1 MTAWQFKPNARR
13 PETALTWFQ
22 SWLLSRGGSRFKSVR
37 ENPGLYP
44 GRVVRNT
51 VAVAAR
57 RSGKT
62 VGSRLVALTACL
74 DDGPGDVGYMAP
86 TLGQAKRIFWR
97 PLIQDLKNPAAKA
110 FIDGKPNH
118 SELTV
123 EFKSGTRLYLYSA
136 EAYERVRGDGFKL
149 FITDETDDPRFTD
162 AVFDEAVGP
171 ALKDNR
177 GSLIQL
183 GTPKGRGRLYK
194 EFNKGDPNHA
204 THNANYDSIQVTA
217 IEAGLLDPEE
227 IAEAERTTPK
237 RAFDQEYR
245 ATFNAAIGV
254 VYDEFDREVHVKRC
268 MPPALDNFAEV
279 IVGVDWGIVN
289 RGTMLVI
296 GIDYV
301 DVDATDEFEAE
312 QLPRAW
318 LLEEFTYAGKPY
330 SYSADPGNF
339 GWWTLAQRIQR
350 EYQPSRWY
358 CDPAGGDAEETDAK
372 AAGYLRQLQEAL
384 ASVDRRAKVIAADN
398 SITHGI
404 SAVASFVHHAP
415 KFGEPA
421 RLFIM
426 GTKCANII
434 TEFESYRWDSPRGGG
449 EDELIERPIKKN
461 DHSLDSLRYAL
472 LTHFYSK
479 RRKSG
484 RNDAG
489 FDQRQ

>member
-1 MTAWQFKPNARR
+1 MTTWQFKPNARR

-37 ENPGLYP
+37 ENQALYP
-44 GRVVRNT
+44 GRTVRNT

-62 VGSRLVALTACL
+62 VGCRGVAHIAGI

-97 PLIQDLKNPAAKA
+97 PLMQDLRVPEARQFVAKVNNA
-110 FIDGKPNH
+110 D
-118 SELTV
+118 LMV
-123 EFKSGTRLYLYSA
+123 EYKSGTRLYLYSA

-149 FITDETDDPRFTD
+149 FITDETDDPLFTD
-162 AVFDEAVGP
+162 EVFDEAIYP
-171 ALKDNR
+171 ALSDNR

-183 GTPKGRGRLYK
+183 GTPKGRARLCR
-194 EFNKGDPNHA
+194 EFKKGQSSDP
-204 THNANYDSIQVTA
+204 TFDPLYDSIQVTA
-217 IEAGLLDPEE
+217 IEAGLIPPEE
-227 IAEAERTTPK
+227 IERARRSRPT
-237 RAFDQEYR
+237 RAFQQEYC
-245 ATFNAAIGV
+245 ATFNAAIGL
-254 VYDEFDREVHVKRC
+254 VYDEFDRNVHVKHG
-268 MPPALDNFAEV
+268 MPPSLEHFAEV

-301 DVDATDEFEAE
+301 DVEATDEYEAE
-312 QLPRAW
+312 QMPRAW
-318 LLEEFTYAGKPY
+318 VLEEFTYAGKPY
-330 SYSADPGNF
+330 SYSADSNF

-350 EYQPSRWY
+350 EYQPTRWY
-358 CDPAGGDAEETDAK
+358 CDPSGGDAEETDAK

-384 ASVDRRAKVIAADN
+384 SGVDRRAKVIAADN

-415 KFGEPA
+415 SFGEPP

-426 GTKCANII
+426 GAKCANLI
-434 TEFESYRWDSPRGGG
+434 TEFESYRWQSARGA
-449 EDELIERPIKKN
+449 EDEFEERPVKKG
-461 DHSLDSLRYAL
+461 DHSIDSCRYAL
-472 LTHFYSK
+472 HTHFYSK

-484 RNDAG
+484 RNNAG
-489 FDQRQ
+489 FDDRQ